1 MPRVTPVS
9 PAAPETRKVS
19 LVLIEVMKSSDASF
33 EPLGI
38 VTAPALVV
46 GSRISEAVNVA
57 VARYVSQF
65 LAGLPN
71 PTVIIST
78 GSARTLAKV
87 KSVSADLM
95 C

>member
-1 MPRVTPVS
+1 MSKSDRRHGRKQIVVDQ
-9 PAAPETRKVS
+9 AAPETRTVS

-65 LAGLPN
+65 SPACL
-71 PTVIIST
+71 I
-78 GSARTLAKV
+78 RR
-87 KSVSADLM
+87 
-95 C
+95 